1 MFFAGYVCKNN
12 ILYSQFFAT
21 YNHDS
26 YFCIPMKNKT
36 VFKEGYC
43 IRDQHA
49 THFLTFTVCGWIDLF
64 TRKSYRD
71 ILLESFQYCR
81 KHKGLILN
89 AYVVMSNH
97 LHLIARANGENHL
110 SDIIRDF
117 KAHTHRQ
124 MIRIIQSEEESRR
137 HWMLHQ
143 LKYYASRHSRNEQY
157 QIWIQHSHPEELLT
171 YEMAMIKLNYIH
183 ENPVRAGYVGKAQDY
198 LYSSASNYIHGEGL
212 IDIDFL
218 F

>member
-1 MFFAGYVCKNN
+1 MKNN
-12 ILYSQFFAT
+12 
-21 YNHDS
+21 
-26 YFCIPMKNKT
+26 T

-64 TRKSYRD
+64 TRKTYRD

-81 KHKGLILN
+81 NHKGLILN
-89 AYVVMSNH
+89 AYVIMSNH
-97 LHLIARANGENHL
+97 LHLIARAKEENYL
-110 SDIIRDF
+110 SDIIRDI
-117 KAHTHRQ
+117 KAYTHRQ
-124 MIRIIQSEEESRR
+124 MIRIIESEEESRR

-143 LKYYASRHSRNEQY
+143 LKYYASRHARNEHY

-171 YEMAMIKLNYIH
+171 HEMTLMKLNYIH
-183 ENPVRAGYVGKAQDY
+183 ENPVRAGYVANPQDY
-198 LYSSASNYIHGEGL
+198 LYSSASNYINGKGL
-212 IDIDFL
+212 IEVDFL